1 VHRLAILRI
10 LKGQTTFKM
19 KNMQPKHRGFLP
31 VIAFLTLVLFSAFRR
46 PDNHLSG
53 PLQKQQL
60 FCSIN
65 NPADTGGRSV
75 NMDSAQAC
83 IDRFEQVM
91 KEHGFSDAAGK
102 KVNIRI
108 RRTSMITTG
117 EIFQGKALLD
127 WLNSTAAQYDAAGKT
142 LMIKIQLG
150 IYDSAYL
157 NTYQSDP
164 VLRNKNIGRIG
175 IFIVPYAAA
184 PAVQQGVHAN
194 VTPPPPPPGGGGY
207 DLGGIYP

>member
-1 VHRLAILRI
+1 
-10 LKGQTTFKM
+10 M
-19 KNMQPKHRGFLP
+19 KNMHPKHRNLLP
-31 VIAFLTLVLFSAFRR
+31 VIAFLALILSSAFRQ
-46 PDNHLSG
+46 PENNLSG
-53 PLQKQQL
+53 HSLQGQQR
-60 FCSIN
+60 FIAN

-91 KEHGFSDAAGK
+91 KEHGFSDAAGQ

-117 EIFQGKALLD
+117 ESFQGKALLD
-127 WLNSTAAQYDAAGKT
+127 WLNSTAAQYDAAGRT

-150 IYDSAYL
+150 IYDSTYL
-157 NTYQSDP
+157 NTYQNDP
-164 VLRNKNIGRIG
+164 VLKNKNIGRIG

-184 PAVQQGVHAN
+184 PPVQQGVHAN